1 MARIGVEQSLSN
13 VKEALMEKGYNVV
26 DLKNE
31 DDAKNCDMAVIS
43 GQDKDVMGIADVV
56 TENSVI
62 NAQGVSAEE
71 VCDMLSERVQ

>member
-13 VKEALMEKGYNVV
+13 VKDALMEKGYNVV

-31 DDAKNCDMAVIS
+31 EDVKNCDMAVIS

-62 NAQGVSAEE
+62 NAHGVSAEE
-71 VCDMLSERVQ
+71 VCDMVSERVQ

>member
-13 VKEALMEKGYNVV
+13 VKDVLMEKGYNVV

-31 DDAKNCDMAVIS
+31 EDAKNCDMAVIS

-71 VCDMLSERVQ
+71 VCDMVNERIQ

>member
-13 VKEALMEKGYNVV
+13 VKDALMEKGYNVV

-31 DDAKNCDMAVIS
+31 EDAKNCDMAVIS

-71 VCDMLSERVQ
+71 VCDMVNERIQ

>member
-13 VKEALMEKGYNVV
+13 VKDALMEKGYNVV

-31 DDAKNCDMAVIS
+31 EDAKNCDMAVIS

-62 NAQGVSAEE
+62 NAHGVSAEE
-71 VCDMLSERVQ
+71 VCDMVSERVQ